1 MRNSLSALTLLV
13 GIVLPVSLS
22 AADKQAALPADHAQ
36 RMQQGL
42 DLFKKEVRPLL
53 VEKCLK
59 CHGGKSVKGD
69 FDLSSRKKLL
79 DSSMIEKTGKESY
92 LMALVEHREE
102 PFMPL
107 KEKKLSEKEIA
118 SLSKWIDLG
127 APYDKD
133 LATAGKSGSE
143 KLVITDD
150 DRKFWSFQP
159 LKAPALP
166 KVKNN
171 SWAQNEI
178 DQFILAKQAEKGLTP
193 NEAVSK
199 RVYIRRA
206 YFDLIGLP
214 PTPAEVEEFLADKS
228 PKAYESLIDRL
239 LASPHYGERWA
250 RHWLDIA
257 RFAES
262 HGFEHDYDRNFAYHY
277 RDFVIKA
284 LNQDMPYDQFI
295 KWQLAG
301 DEIAPENPLALMA
314 TGFLGAGVF
323 PTQIT
328 ANEVERT
335 RYDALDDMLNT
346 TGLAMLGLSV
356 GCARCHDH
364 KFDPIASDDYYRM
377 LSTFTTTVRTE
388 IELDLDPEKYKQ
400 EKAKFDL
407 AHAPLIKALQD
418 YETGQIKTDF
428 ENWLKQGK
436 IDTTQLDEWIV
447 PDVVSHTSKGKALFE
462 KLEDGSVL
470 VSGPNINQDQYTF
483 TLRTNVRPIRAIRL
497 ETLTHR
503 SLPKQGPGRALNGNF
518 SLTAFNVKAKSVA
531 DKKGAATEVKLTNA
545 RATHEQNQTTLSAN
559 SAIDGQYGSG
569 WAVDMGGIGKDQ
581 AIVFDLETPLDQEG
595 ETELTVTMSFTNNV
609 NHSIG
614 HPRFS
619 VSNSSSPTVK
629 TGTGSPEQLSQA
641 LQLVQEGAWDKLT
654 AAQKQILERR
664 FREQDSKWVAL
675 SDKVN
680 QHLKTEPQRALTK
693 VMICSEGPD
702 IKPVRHHTQG
712 KDFFDETYYLT
723 RGDTEQKG
731 AVANQSFL
739 QVLMR
744 SPQQEKTWIEAPPKS
759 ATTSYRRTS
768 LANWITDTQQGAG
781 ALAARVIANR
791 IWQHHI
797 GTGIVNTP
805 NDFGLQGERPTHPE
819 LLDYLASQLIQHEW
833 HLKPLHKQ
841 IMLSATYRQ
850 STDFQPDQS
859 KIDPEN
865 KLYWRHSPQ
874 RLEGEVIRD
883 SILYIGNQ
891 LDTTMYGPG
900 TLQDNSLRRSIY
912 FKIKRSQLIP
922 MMQLFD
928 APEALVSIGQRSSTT
943 IAPQALLFMNAEF
956 IRESAKSFAKEI
968 HQSHPASLEKAV
980 EDAYQTALGRA
991 PSANETAI
999 SLEFIQHHQKSYEL
1013 EKKPEATLL
1022 ALTDFTHA
1030 LLSTNEFIYPN

>member
-1 MRNSLSALTLLV
+1 MRNTL
-13 GIVLPVSLS
+13 IVLILLFEIVQPDFLS
-22 AADKQAALPADHAQ
+22 AAEKKKPLSPDHAR

-42 DLFKKEVRPLL
+42 ELFKKEVRPLL
-53 VEKCLK
+53 VAKCLK

-69 FDLSSRKKLL
+69 FDLASRKKLL
-79 DSSMIEKTGKESY
+79 DSGMIEKSAKESH

-102 PFMPL
+102 PYMPL

-118 SLSKWIDLG
+118 SLTKWINLG
-127 APYDKD
+127 APYDKP
-133 LATAGKSGSE
+133 LSTSTKSGSE
-143 KLVITDD
+143 KLVVTDD
-150 DRKFWSFQP
+150 DRNFWSFRP
-159 LKAPALP
+159 LSVPPIPTIKQ
-166 KVKNN
+166 KNRSRN
-171 SWAQNEI
+171 QI
-178 DQFILAKQAEKGLTP
+178 DQFILAKQEEKRLVL
-193 NEAVSK
+193 NEEVSK

-214 PTPAEVEEFLADKS
+214 PTPAEVEEFLADQS
-228 PKAYESLIDRL
+228 PQAYENLIDRL

-284 LNQDMPYDQFI
+284 LNQNMPYDQFV

-301 DEIAPENPLALMA
+301 DELAPDNPLALMA

-346 TGLAMLGLSV
+346 TSQAMLGLSV

-364 KFDPIASDDYYRM
+364 KFDPIASSDYYRL

-388 IELDLDPEKYKQ
+388 IELDLDPKTYQKKKQ
-400 EKAKFDL
+400 KFDL
-407 AHAPLIKALQD
+407 AHAPLVKDLKEYEAKHIKS
-418 YETGQIKTDF
+418 GF

-436 IDTTQLDEWIV
+436 IDSAQLEEWIL
-447 PDVVSHTSKGKALFE
+447 PEVVNHTSKGKARFE
-462 KLEDGSVL
+462 KLDDGSIL
-470 VSGPNINQDQYTF
+470 VSGPNINQDHYTF
-483 TLRTNVRPIRAIRL
+483 TLRTNVKPIRSIRL
-497 ETLTHR
+497 EALTHR
-503 SLPKQGPGRALNGNF
+503 SLPRRGPGRAVNGNF
-518 SLTAFNVKAKSVA
+518 SLTAFKVKAKSIT
-531 DKKGAATEVKLTNA
+531 DKKAKVKDIKLTNA
-545 RATHEQNQTTLSAN
+545 RATHEQNKTTLSAK

-569 WAVDMGGIGKDQ
+569 WAVDLGGIGKDQ
-581 AIVFDLETPLDQEG
+581 AIVFDLEKPIDWEG

-619 VSNSSSPTVK
+619 LTSSHSPKVK
-629 TGTGSPEQLSQA
+629 TGTGSPENQMKA
-641 LQLVQEGAWDKLT
+641 IELVQTGKLDKLT
-654 AAQKQILERR
+654 PGQKVILKRWYSER
-664 FREQDSKWVAL
+664 DPKWVAL
-675 SDKVN
+675 SEKVK
-680 QHLKTEPQRALTK
+680 QHLKTEPQPALTK
-693 VMICSEGPD
+693 VMICSEGPK
-702 IKPVRHHTQG
+702 IKPVRHHSQG
-712 KDFFDETYYLT
+712 KDFFEETYHLT
-723 RGDTEQKG
+723 RGDTAQKG
-731 AVANQSFL
+731 NVANQSFL

-744 SPQQEKTWIEAPPKS
+744 SPVQEKAWIVAPPKA

-768 LANWITDTQQGAG
+768 LANWITDTEHGAG
-781 ALAARVIANR
+781 ALLARVMANR
-791 IWQHHI
+791 IWQHHF
-797 GTGIVNTP
+797 GGGIVSSP

-819 LLDYLASQLIQHEW
+819 LLEYLANQLIQQRW
-833 HLKPLHKQ
+833 HLKPLHKE

-850 STDFQPDQS
+850 STKFDS
-859 KIDPEN
+859 EKSLIDPEN
-865 KLYWRHSPQ
+865 KLHWRRSPQ

-883 SILYIGNQ
+883 SILYIGNR
-891 LDTTMYGPG
+891 LNKTMYGPG
-900 TLQDNSLRRSIY
+900 TLKQNNQRRSIY

-928 APEALVSIGQRSSTT
+928 APEALVSIGQRPSTT
-943 IAPQALLFMNAEF
+943 IAPQALLFMNAKF
-956 IRESAKSFAKEI
+956 IRESAQSFAERI
-968 HQSHPASLEKAV
+968 HETNPASLKKAI
-980 EDAYQTALGRA
+980 ESAYQIALGRT
-991 PSANETAI
+991 PTKNEATV
-999 SLEFIQHHQKSYEL
+999 SLEFIQQHQKSYES
-1013 EKKPEATLL
+1013 EKKPQARLL

>member
-1 MRNSLSALTLLV
+1 MRNSLSALILF

-22 AADKQAALPADHAQ
+22 AAEKKTALPADHAR

-42 DLFKKEVRPLL
+42 ELFKKEVRPLL
-53 VEKCLK
+53 VEKCLQ

-79 DSSMIEKTGKESY
+79 DSGMIEKTGKESY
-92 LMALVEHREE
+92 MMALVEHREE
-102 PFMPL
+102 PYMPL
-107 KEKKLSEKEIA
+107 KEKKLSAKEIA

-127 APYDKD
+127 APYDKP
-133 LATAGKSGSE
+133 LATSSKSE
-143 KLVITDD
+143 KMVITDD

-159 LKAPALP
+159 LSQPAPP

-178 DQFILAKQAEKGLTP
+178 DPFILAQLEEKGLIP
-193 NEAVSK
+193 NEQVSK
-199 RVYIRRA
+199 RIYIRRA
-206 YFDLIGLP
+206 FFDLIGLP
-214 PTPAEVEEFLADKS
+214 PTPAEVEAFLADKS
-228 PKAYESLIDRL
+228 PDAYEKLIDRL
-239 LASPHYGERWA
+239 LESTHYGERWA
-250 RHWLDIA
+250 RHWLDIS

-284 LNQDMPYDQFI
+284 LNQDMPYDQFL

-301 DEIAPENPLALMA
+301 DELAPKNPLALMA

-388 IELDLDPEKYKQ
+388 IEIDLDPEKYKRD
-400 EKAKFDL
+400 KAKFDL
-407 AHAPLIKALQD
+407 SHAPLVKTLRD
-418 YETGQIKTDF
+418 YETKQTKPHF

-436 IDTTQLDEWIV
+436 IDVAQLDEWIV
-447 PDVVSHTSKGKALFE
+447 PDVISHTSKGKALFE

-483 TLRTNVRPIRAIRL
+483 RLQTNVRPIRSIRL
-497 ETLTHR
+497 EALTHR
-503 SLPKQGPGRALNGNF
+503 SLPHQGPGRAVNGNF
-518 SLTAFNVKAKSVA
+518 SLTAFKVKAKAVT
-531 DKKGAATEVKLTNA
+531 DKKGAAQEVKLTNA
-545 RATHEQNQTTLSAN
+545 RATHEQNQTTLSAK

-581 AIVFDLETPLDQEG
+581 AVVFDLETPLDLQG
-595 ETELTVTMSFTNNV
+595 ETELTITMSFTNNV

-619 VSNSSSPTVK
+619 VSNFSAPTVK
-629 TGTGSPEQLSQA
+629 TGAGSPEQLSKA
-641 LQLVQEGAWDKLT
+641 LQIVQQGNLEKLT

-664 FREQDSKWVAL
+664 FREQDSKWLAL
-675 SDKVN
+675 SEKVN
-680 QHLKTEPQRALTK
+680 QHLKTEPQPALTK

-702 IKPVRHHTQG
+702 IKPVRHHSQG

-731 AVANQSFL
+731 EVAQQSFL

-744 SPQQEKTWIEAPPKS
+744 SPQQEKAWVEAPPQN

-768 LANWITDTQQGAG
+768 LANWITDTNQGAG

-791 IWQHHI
+791 LWQHHI
-797 GTGIVNTP
+797 GSGIVTTP

-819 LLDYLASQLIQHEW
+819 LLDYLANQLIQHHW

-850 STDFQPDQS
+850 STDFHPEKS

-865 KLYWRHSPQ
+865 KLYWRRSPR

-883 SILYIGNQ
+883 SVLYIGKQ

-900 TLQDNSLRRSIY
+900 SLQSNTLRRSIY

-943 IAPQALLFMNAEF
+943 IAPQALLFMNAKF
-956 IRESAKSFAKEI
+956 IRESAQSFAKQI
-968 HQSHPASLEKAV
+968 HQTHPTSLEKAV
-980 EDAYQTALGRA
+980 ESAYQTALGRA
-991 PSANETAI
+991 PSASEATI
-999 SLEFIQHHQKSYEL
+999 SLAFIQQHQKSYES
-1013 EKKPEATLL
+1013 EQKPEATLL

>member
-1 MRNSLSALTLLV
+1 MRNPLSALILLV
-13 GIVLPVSLS
+13 GIVFPLSLS
-22 AADKQAALPADHAQ
+22 AAEKKAVLPPDHAQ

-42 DLFKKEVRPLL
+42 ELFKKDVRPLL
-53 VEKCLK
+53 VKKCLN

-69 FDLSSRKKLL
+69 FDLSNRKQLL
-79 DSSMIEKTGKESY
+79 DSGMIEKTGKESY
-92 LMALVEHREE
+92 LMALIEHREE
-102 PFMPL
+102 PYMPL
-107 KEKKLSEKEIA
+107 KEKKLSNKEIA

-127 APYDKD
+127 APYDKP
-133 LATAGKSGSE
+133 LATSSKADSG
-143 KLVITDD
+143 KLVVTDD

-159 LKAPALP
+159 LSSPVVP
-166 KVKNN
+166 RVKNQT
-171 SWAQNEI
+171 WRQNDI
-178 DQFILAKQAEKGLTP
+178 DAFILAKQEEKGLTP
-193 NEAVSK
+193 NKQVSK
-199 RVYIRRA
+199 RAYIRRA

-214 PTPAEVEEFLADKS
+214 PTPAEVDEFLADQS
-228 PKAYESLIDRL
+228 PDAYESLIDRL
-239 LASPHYGERWA
+239 LASPRYGERWA

-284 LNQDMPYDQFI
+284 LNQDKPYDQFV

-301 DEIAPENPLALMA
+301 DEIAPDDPLALMA

-388 IELDLDPEKYKQ
+388 IEIDLAPEKYKRD
-400 EKAKFDL
+400 KAKFDL
-407 AHAPLIKALQD
+407 AHAPLVKTLQE
-418 YETGQIKTDF
+418 YETSQIKPKF
-428 ENWLKQGK
+428 ASWLKQGK
-436 IDTTQLDEWIV
+436 IDASQLDEWIV
-447 PDVVSHTSKGKALFE
+447 PEVVSHSSKGKARFE

-470 VSGPNINQDQYTF
+470 VSGPNINQDHFTF
-483 TLRTNVRPIRAIRL
+483 KLRTNVTPIRSIRL
-497 ETLTHR
+497 EALTHR
-503 SLPKQGPGRALNGNF
+503 SLPHQGPGRAVNGNF
-518 SLTAFNVKAKSVA
+518 SLTAFKVKAKSVT
-531 DKKGAATEVKLTNA
+531 DKKAAAKEVKLTNA
-545 RATHEQNQTTLSAN
+545 RATHEQNKTTLSAK

-569 WAVDMGGIGKDQ
+569 WAVDVGGIGKDQ
-581 AIVFDLETPLDQEG
+581 AIVFDLETPLEGDG
-595 ETELTVTMSFTNNV
+595 ETELTITMSFTNNV

-619 VSNSSSPTVK
+619 VSNSSTPAVK
-629 TGTGSPEQLSQA
+629 TGVGSPEQLSKA
-641 LQLVQEGAWDKLT
+641 LQLVEQGHPEQLT
-654 AAQKQILERR
+654 VPQKQTLERR
-664 FREQDSKWVAL
+664 FREQDSQWVEL
-675 SDKVN
+675 SAKVN
-680 QHLKTEPQRALTK
+680 QHLKTEPQPALTK

-712 KDFFDETYYLT
+712 KDFFDETYFLT

-731 AVANQSFL
+731 DVAKQGFL

-744 SPQQEKTWIEAPPKS
+744 SPQQEKTWVEAPPKS

-768 LANWITDTQQGAG
+768 LANWMTDTKQGAG
-781 ALAARVIANR
+781 ALLARVIANR

-797 GTGIVNTP
+797 GSGIVTTP

-819 LLDYLASQLIQHEW
+819 LLDYLANQLIQHGW

-850 STDFQPDQS
+850 STDFDQEKS
-859 KIDPEN
+859 KQDPEN
-865 KLYWRHSPQ
+865 KLYWRRSPQ
-874 RLEGEVIRD
+874 RLEGEAIRD
-883 SILYIGNQ
+883 SILYIGNR

-900 TLQDNSLRRSIY
+900 TLQQDSQRRSIY

-943 IAPQALLFMNAEF
+943 IAPQALVFMNAKF
-956 IRESAKSFAKEI
+956 IRESATSFAKRI
-968 HQSHPASLEKAV
+968 QGAHPKSLKKSIKA
-980 EDAYQTALGRA
+980 AYQIALGRA
-991 PSANETAI
+991 PSANEATV
-999 SLEFIQHHQKSYEL
+999 SLAFIQQHQKSYAA
-1013 EKKPEATLL
+1013 EKQPDPTLL

-1030 LLSTNEFIYPN
+1030 LLSTNEFVYPN

>member
-1 MRNSLSALTLLV
+1 MRNFNSALILFFAILSA
-13 GIVLPVSLS
+13 GFLS
-22 AADKQAALPADHAQ
+22 AAEKKVVLPLDHAK

-42 DLFKKEVRPLL
+42 ELFKKEVRPLL
-53 VEKCLK
+53 VKKCLN

-69 FDLSSRKKLL
+69 FDLSNRKFLL
-79 DSSMIEKTGKESY
+79 DSGMIEKTGKESY
-92 LMALVEHREE
+92 LISLVEHREE

-107 KEKKLSEKEIA
+107 KEKKLSEKEIT

-127 APYDKD
+127 APYDKP
-133 LATAGKSGSE
+133 LATTKKSSSE
-143 KLVITDD
+143 KMVITDD

-159 LKAPALP
+159 LKAPEIPNA
-166 KVKNN
+166 KRS
-171 SWAQNEI
+171 SWEQNEI
-178 DQFILAKQAEKGLTP
+178 DQFILAKQAEKNLSP
-193 NEAVSK
+193 NAQVSK

-214 PTPAEVEEFLADKS
+214 PTPAEVEEFLADQS
-228 PKAYESLIDRL
+228 PHAYEKLIDRL
-239 LASPHYGERWA
+239 LDSPHYGERWA

-262 HGFEHDYDRNFAYHY
+262 HGFEHDYDRNYAYHY

-284 LNQDMPYDQFI
+284 LNQDMPYDQFL

-301 DEIAPENPLALMA
+301 DELAPKNPLALMA

-407 AHAPLIKALQD
+407 VHAPLAKALKE
-418 YETGQIKTDF
+418 YETKQIKPHF

-436 IDTTQLDEWIV
+436 VDSTQLNEWIV
-447 PDVVSHTSKGKALFE
+447 PNVVSHTSRGKAKFE
-462 KLEDGSVL
+462 KLEDGSIL
-470 VSGPNINQDQYTF
+470 VSGPNINQDHYTF
-483 TLRTNVRPIRAIRL
+483 TLRTNVRPIRSIRL
-497 ETLTHR
+497 EALAHR
-503 SLPKQGPGRALNGNF
+503 SLPRQGPGRAVNGNF
-518 SLTAFNVKAKSVA
+518 SLTAFKVKAKVGV
-531 DKKGAATEVKLTNA
+531 DKKAKAIDLKLTNA
-545 RATHEQNQTTLSAN
+545 RATHEQNKTTLSAA

-569 WAVDMGGIGKDQ
+569 WAVDLGGIGKDQ
-581 AIVFDLETPLDQEG
+581 AVVFDLETPIDVEG

-614 HPRFS
+614 RPRFS
-619 VSNSSSPTVK
+619 VSNSSSPTIK
-629 TGTGSPEQLSQA
+629 TGTGSPEQLSHA
-641 LQLVQEGAWDKLT
+641 IQLVQQKKTDKLT
-654 AAQKQILERR
+654 AAQKQILERS
-664 FREQDSKWVAL
+664 FREQDPNWVAL
-675 SDKVN
+675 SAKVKKS
-680 QHLKTEPQRALTK
+680 LKSEPQQTLTK
-693 VMICSEGPD
+693 VMICSEGPK
-702 IKPVRHHTQG
+702 IKPVRHHSQG

-744 SPQQEKTWIEAPPKS
+744 SPQQEKTWIAAPPKS

-768 LANWITDTQQGAG
+768 LANWITDTKQGAG
-781 ALAARVIANR
+781 ALAARVMANR

-797 GTGIVNTP
+797 GSGIVTTP

-819 LLDYLASQLIQHEW
+819 LLDYLATHLIQQNW
-833 HLKPLHKQ
+833 RLKPLHKQ

-850 STDFQPDQS
+850 STDFDSEKS

-865 KLYWRHSPQ
+865 KLYWRRSPH
-874 RLEGEVIRD
+874 RLEGEAIRD
-883 SILYIGNQ
+883 SILYIGKK

-900 TLQDNSLRRSIY
+900 TLKQNNFRRSIY

-943 IAPQALLFMNAEF
+943 IAPQALLFMNAQF
-956 IRESAKSFAKEI
+956 VRECAQSFAERI
-968 HQSHPASLEKAV
+968 HQAHPASV
-980 EDAYQTALGRA
+980 EVAITNAYQIALGRS
-991 PSANETAI
+991 PSKSEASI
-999 SLEFIQHHQKSYEL
+999 SREFILQHQKSYEA
-1013 EKKPEATLL
+1013 EKKPKAKLL

-1030 LLSTNEFIYPN
+1030 LLSTNEFVYPN